1 MLINNLLEASI
12 AELQLLGKTGTIT
25 AYQSAVN
32 SVLAVLKDE
41 ASISHLYSVEGLGLY
56 EKRLYASGLCN
67 NTVSFYMRMLRAM
80 YNKGVALGLC
90 PESPHLFDNVYTGID
105 STPKRAIPPDIFGQL
120 KKLDLFGRT
129 NLEFACDL
137 FLLSYSLQGISFVD
151 LAHLRKSDLKDSMLS
166 YHRAKTGSWIT
177 VAVSPFSKKIL
188 EKYAPATIDCPY
200 LLPIIT
206 NPDGDTSLQYKSA
219 LRTYNRRLK
228 KLAELAGIEYN
239 LSSYV
244 ARHSWATVAR
254 NENVPIGLISQAMG
268 HKTEEITQIYLA
280 RYDHNA
286 LFLANEKILIAANL
300 IEDER
305 VNNKSK
311 RNTLQVV
318 ERNVRH
324 LRSERHKSSANI

>member
-12 AELQLLGKTGTIT
+12 AELQLLGKTGTIS

-41 ASISHLYSVEGLGLY
+41 ALISHLYSVEGLCLY

-80 YNKGVALGLC
+80 YNKGVALGIC
-90 PESPHLFDNVYTGID
+90 QESPHLFDYVFTGID
-105 STPKRAIPPDIFGQL
+105 STPKRAVPPDIFGRLQ
-120 KKLDLFGRT
+120 KLDLFGRA

-166 YHRAKTGSWIT
+166 YHRSKTGSWIT

-188 EKYAPATIDCPY
+188 EKYDPATTGCPY

-206 NPDGDTSLQYKSA
+206 NPDGDTTLQYKSA

-268 HKTEEITQIYLA
+268 HKTEEVTQIYLA

-286 LFLANEKILIAANL
+286 LFQANEKILIAANL

-305 VNNKSK
+305 VKIQSKS
-311 RNTLQVV
+311 NTLPVAD
-318 ERNVRH
+318 RNVRH
-324 LRSERHKSSANI
+324 LRSERHKSVANI